1 MKICAQWI
9 LKLLPWLDGV
19 STQELKSRMSVLGHN
34 VTVTDTAWDFVPS
47 QERNDL
53 ASAIGIAREI
63 SAAFGKEADIPTPEV
78 ADEDIGSIFEQVDAD
93 VWSETVCNR
102 ITAKLAIGL
111 KSAKTPQWMKTRL
124 SAAGICCS
132 DTVQDIANYV
142 ALEYGQPVLLLDAK
156 SICDGSVT
164 LRESMGY
171 EIADEQELSY
181 GLPVLESGEA
191 LLAVPHYWC
200 GAEAAVDSSTK
211 DILILAAHYPDDVL
225 SLCDESFCKVDFG
238 KDPLLTITAVE
249 RTAQLIQQ
257 LGYGRILDGAL
268 DVLNFVPN
276 PVKLDISKAYALC
289 NTLSWEDF
297 KTLLSLM
304 GIAEDG
310 TIPSWRTDLDT
321 IEALQSAVSRLHR
334 ANTLTNDIFSV

>member
-34 VTVTDTAWDFVPS
+34 VTVTDTVWDFVPS

-53 ASAIGIAREI
+53 GSAIGIAREI
-63 SAAFGKEADIPTPEV
+63 LAAFGKEADIPTPEV

-111 KSAKTPQWMKTRL
+111 KSANTPQWMKTRL
-124 SAAGICCS
+124 SAAGICCC

-156 SICDGSVT
+156 SICDGSLT

-171 EIADEQELSY
+171 EIADEQELPY

-200 GAEAAVDSSTK
+200 SAEAAVDSSTE

-225 SLCDESFCKVDFG
+225 SLCEERFCKIDFG

-257 LGYGRILDGAL
+257 LGCGRILDGAL

-304 GIAEDG
+304 GVSEDG